1 MKEVTLLIE
10 VKTIQNV
17 TQIKMSREMGGKA
30 LYWVAAYYIDGMLVD
45 TGCDYTSQELC
56 DFLQQYEVQFVVNTH
71 YHEDHIG
78 ANHLINT
85 IYNIDIFA
93 HPETVLLMKQTHKL
107 YPYQELVWGYPKI
120 YEHGLPLGNKI
131 TTPNFT
137 FDIID
142 TPGHCNGHISLLE
155 ANKGWCFTGDLFVS
169 ENPKVIRPEED
180 VTQIV
185 NSMETILT
193 STNSNFVLFTSVGKV
208 VENGRDALQDC
219 VSNLKRLSRVVK
231 ELNQKG
237 HSISTIRDMLLGG
250 ESALAQHTNQQFSSE
265 NLIKAALVAKI

>member
-1 MKEVTLLIE
+1 MIE
-10 VKTIQNV
+10 VNTIQNV

-56 DFLQQYEVQFVVNTH
+56 DLLQQYEVKFVVNTH

-78 ANHLINT
+78 ANHLINSRLNLD
-85 IYNIDIFA
+85 IYA
-93 HPETVLLMKQTHKL
+93 HPETVLLMQQTHKL

-120 YEHGLPLGNKI
+120 YEHGIPLGHKI
-131 TTPNFT
+131 TTPNFS

-142 TPGHCNGHISLLE
+142 TPGHCDGHISLLE

-180 VTQIV
+180 ITQIV
-185 NSMETILT
+185 HSMEKILN
-193 STNSNFVLFTSVGKV
+193 STNGNFILFTSVGKV
-208 VENGRDALQDC
+208 VENGRAALMDC
-219 VSNLKRLSRVVK
+219 VTYLKHLSGAVK

-237 HSISTIRDMLLGG
+237 HSISTIRDMVLGG
-250 ESALAQHTNQQFSSE
+250 ESALAQHTNHQFSSE
-265 NLIKAALVAKI
+265 NLVKAALRATL